1 MKKLLILPTL
11 FLLAS
16 CASQTAVQTPADP
29 LQALTEQVAQAPDS
43 VRYATYWS
51 EYLKSPQPLRTLE
64 AQDRYQS
71 EMIELESGRKTCTEI
86 NWEKITQLNS
96 ISLLPHL
103 SAAECYESAG
113 NSEQANYHQ
122 NIFNFIA
129 TGILSSRRGDTFYS
143 AYEIA
148 SWADAEDLLSMSG
161 YEILDNYFE
170 FAASR
175 SGLYRV
181 YNVRDPDNSKV
192 RKIYFDNSR
201 FLHRLLEIQYPFA
214 GLSDSLYKNII
225 QPLAESDYAA
235 RHAVGQVQEAE
246 GEFQQAEQTYLEAIG
261 MGSLTANISL
271 GNLCLEGNST
281 MFAVDE
287 CAQLF
292 VAAADLGL
300 QEGKILL
307 AYITTI
313 GLGIEVDTELASQ
326 LLASAAVTMLKG
338 EAEYAMALL
347 LASNQYNMPRTEL
360 AKHYLQLSS
369 QQGYAPALLDLAGS
383 HMKGKPGQEEIFADL
398 ISQAAEKNYPP
409 AQFYYGKYLLEV
421 AGNNQIHEGI
431 HFLQQSAGA
440 GFPAALYL
448 RGRIAENGLYQQKED
463 EQSALQDFEKA
474 ALSWHHP
481 AQFRMGVLNS
491 TGKLVP
497 TNHELAYGW
506 YALCAKINNLEC
518 VTNLGYASA
527 MGAGVEQDYHR
538 AIKIYQYAAQQ
549 GSARASYNLGLLYQ
563 NGQGVEKDLHQAR
576 QYLAQAAEAGS
587 TEAMNALGML
597 YLNQSEDTQ
606 DYAEALAW
614 FERAS
619 KHHSMYGLYN
629 QGRMYEQGL
638 GVNKDQG
645 QALELYKIASELG
658 HTGASLKLA
667 RAYSSDELKEYDLQK
682 AIHFLTLASEQSGNN
697 IVRET
702 LLNCQKAQYC
712 SELDIGKLVSLLSKA
727 E

>member
-1 MKKLLILPTL
+1 MKKLLIFPILL
-11 FLLAS
+11 MLAS
-16 CASQTAVQTPADP
+16 CASQTRIQSPADP
-29 LQALTEQVAQAPDS
+29 LQALTKQVAQAPDS

-51 EYLKSPQPLRTLE
+51 EYLKSPQPLRTLD

-71 EMIELESGRKTCTEI
+71 EMTELESGRKTCTDI
-86 NWEKITQLNS
+86 NWEAITQLNS
-96 ISLLPHL
+96 IALLPHL
-103 SAAECYESAG
+103 SAAECYESIG

-129 TGILSSRRGDTFYS
+129 TGILSTRRGDTFYS

-148 SWADAEDLLSMSG
+148 GWSEAEDLLSISG

-181 YNVRDPDNSKV
+181 YNVRDPDNGKV

-214 GLSDSLYKNII
+214 GLSDALYKNII

-246 GEFQQAEQTYLEAIG
+246 GEFQQAEKTYIEAIG

-281 MFAVDE
+281 KFAVNE
-287 CAQLF
+287 CTQLF

-300 QEGKILL
+300 QEVKILL
-307 AYITTI
+307 AYITTV
-313 GLGIEVDTELASQ
+313 GLGIEADAELASQ
-326 LLASAAVTMLKG
+326 LLASAADTMHKG

-347 LASNQYNMPRTEL
+347 LASHQYNMSREEQ
-360 AKHYLQLSS
+360 AEHYLQLSA
-369 QQGYAPALLDLAGS
+369 QQGYAPALLELAAS
-383 HMKGKPGQEEIFADL
+383 HMKGKPEQQEIFVDL
-398 ISQAAEKNYPP
+398 ISQAAEQDYPP

-421 AGNNQIHEGI
+421 AGKDQTHEGI
-431 HFLQQSAGA
+431 KLLQQSAET

-448 RGRIAENGLYQQKED
+448 RAGIAENGLYQQKKD
-463 EQSALQDFEKA
+463 EQSALRDFERA

-491 TGKLVP
+491 TGKLVQ

-506 YALCAKINNLEC
+506 YALCAKANNLDC

-527 MGAGVEQDYHR
+527 MGAGVEQDYQR
-538 AIKIYQYAAQQ
+538 ALKIYQYAAQQ

-563 NGQGVEKDLHQAR
+563 NGQGVEKDLYKAKE
-576 QYLAQAAEAGS
+576 YLTQAAEAGS
-587 TEAMNALGML
+587 TDAMNALGLL
-597 YLNQSEDTQ
+597 YLTQSEDTQ

-638 GVNKDQG
+638 GVSKDQE
-645 QALELYKIASELG
+645 QALELYKNASELG

-667 RAYSSDELKEYDLQK
+667 RAYSSDEFKKYDLQK
-682 AIHFLTLASEQSGNN
+682 ALHFLKLASEQSGNTRM
-697 IVRET
+697 RET
-702 LLNCQKAQYC
+702 LLDCQKAQYC

>member
-86 NWEKITQLNS
+86 NWEEITLLNS

-113 NSEQANYHQ
+113 NSDQANYHQ

-181 YNVRDPDNSKV
+181 YNVRDPDSGKV

-214 GLSDSLYKNII
+214 GLSDSLYKSII

-313 GLGIEVDTELASQ
+313 GLGIEVDTELARQ

-360 AKHYLQLSS
+360 AEHYLQLSA

-383 HMKGKPGQEEIFADL
+383 HMIGKPGQEEIFADL

-421 AGNNQIHEGI
+421 AGNDQIQEGI

-463 EQSALQDFEKA
+463 EQSALRDFEKA

-576 QYLAQAAEAGS
+576 QYLTQAAEAGS
-587 TEAMNALGML
+587 TEAMNALGIL
-597 YLNQSEDTQ
+597 YLNQSEGTQ

-638 GVNKDQG
+638 GVNKDQE

-682 AIHFLTLASEQSGNN
+682 ALHFLTLASEQSGNN